1 MGGSGARNRED
12 RRTMKSKILSALREA
27 PGYVSGQEL
36 CDELQVSR
44 TAVWK
49 VINQLKEEGYVIE
62 SVPRKGYRL
71 VSHPDSI
78 TAEEVKSRMTKE
90 LSDWK
95 IVYYD
100 EIDSTNNEAKRFAE
114 NGETQKALFI
124 AEQQSGGKGR
134 RGRTWITPRGSA
146 IAMSLLLPEPEIA
159 PDHASMVTLVI
170 GLAVTKACREF
181 CKVDAKLKWP
191 NDVVCDGQKLS
202 GTLTE
207 MSSEVDYINYL
218 VIGTGIN
225 ANVMEFPEELSKT
238 AASLKLLTG
247 KQTDR
252 AGLIACCMKY
262 FAEYYEK
269 FLQTQ
274 DLSLLMEEYNELL
287 AGTGGKVRVLEPGH
301 EYCGVSR
308 GINALGELLVETKDG
323 NITQVYAGEVSVRGI
338 YGYV

>member
-1 MGGSGARNRED
+1 
-12 RRTMKSKILSALREA
+12 MKSKILSALREA

-134 RGRTWITPRGSA
+134 RGRTWDHTARQCDRDEPAASSAGNCPGSRFYG
-146 IAMSLLLPEPEIA
+146 
-159 PDHASMVTLVI
+159 DT
-170 GLAVTKACREF
+170 
-181 CKVDAKLKWP
+181 
-191 NDVVCDGQKLS
+191 CDGTC
-202 GTLTE
+202 GDE
-207 MSSEVDYINYL
+207 GVP
-218 VIGTGIN
+218 GI
-225 ANVMEFPEELSKT
+225 
-238 AASLKLLTG
+238 
-247 KQTDR
+247 
-252 AGLIACCMKY
+252 
-262 FAEYYEK
+262 
-269 FLQTQ
+269 LQ
-274 DLSLLMEEYNELL
+274 S
-287 AGTGGKVRVLEPGH
+287 
-301 EYCGVSR
+301 
-308 GINALGELLVETKDG
+308 
-323 NITQVYAGEVSVRGI
+323 
-338 YGYV
+338 

>member
-100 EIDSTNNEAKRFAE
+100 EIDSTNNEAKRRRHFLLRSSKAAARD
-114 NGETQKALFI
+114 GEGA
-124 AEQQSGGKGR
+124 
-134 RGRTWITPRGSA
+134 PGSHRA
-146 IAMSLLLPEPEIA
+146 
-159 PDHASMVTLVI
+159 
-170 GLAVTKACREF
+170 AVR
-181 CKVDAKLKWP
+181 
-191 NDVVCDGQKLS
+191 
-202 GTLTE
+202 
-207 MSSEVDYINYL
+207 
-218 VIGTGIN
+218 
-225 ANVMEFPEELSKT
+225 
-238 AASLKLLTG
+238 
-247 KQTDR
+247 
-252 AGLIACCMKY
+252 
-262 FAEYYEK
+262 
-269 FLQTQ
+269 
-274 DLSLLMEEYNELL
+274 
-287 AGTGGKVRVLEPGH
+287 
-301 EYCGVSR
+301 SR
-308 GINALGELLVETKDG
+308 
-323 NITQVYAGEVSVRGI
+323 
-338 YGYV
+338 

>member
-1 MGGSGARNRED
+1 
-12 RRTMKSKILSALREA
+12 MKSKILSALRSA
-27 PGYVSGQEL
+27 SGYVSGQEL
-36 CDELQVSR
+36 CDELEVSR

-78 TAEEVKSRMTKE
+78 TAEEVKSRMKPE

-134 RGRTWITPRGSA
+134 RGRAWITPRGSA
-146 IAMSLLLPEPEIA
+146 IAMSLLLPGPEIE
-159 PDHASMVTLVI
+159 PDHASMVTLVM

-181 CKVDAKLKWP
+181 CGVNAKLKWP
-191 NDVVCDGQKLS
+191 NDVVCNGQKLS

-225 ANVMEFPEELSKT
+225 ANIMEFPEELSKT
-238 AASLKLLTG
+238 ATSLKLLTG

-252 AGLIACCMKY
+252 AGLIACCMEY

-274 DLSLLMEEYNELL
+274 DLSLLIQEYNELL
-287 AGTGGKVRVLEPGH
+287 AGTGGGVRVLEPGH
-301 EYCGVSR
+301 EYCGISR
-308 GINALGELLVETKDG
+308 GINAQGELLVEKEDG
-323 NITQVYAGEVSVRGI
+323 SVAQVYAGEVSVRGI